1 MEKSI
6 SQEERIRRAEEIYS
20 RRRYNNRYGESLYR
34 SGETRNRYQPQETRK
49 IKGKMI
55 NKMIIQMIVCV
66 IIYTCIYMLQ
76 YSNYLFSKDMVD
88 KTKEV
93 LSYDISI
100 ENLYNKSNEFFS
112 ELQKK
117 FNLVVNNE
125 QNDNVNEKVQN
136 ENTEEANIENTN
148 TNTENG
154 EVNNENSDNVEN
166 SEISQDTNNEANQNS
181 EQLAV
186 GGADETQPEEEKSQ
200 EEQDIDYV
208 KQNVSI
214 IWPIKGVITSRFGNR
229 TPTEIVTAN
238 HKGLDIAGNTGD
250 NIVSAMDGT
259 VVQYSEEGDYGKHL
273 RIQNGEVLTLY
284 AHCSELLVQEG
295 STVKQGDVIMAVGS
309 TGNSTGPHLHFE
321 VRKFGI
327 AVDPI
332 PYLQGDGLQDENNN
346 TIANVIGNTENVT

>member
-100 ENLYNKSNEFFS
+100 ENLYNKSNEFFLN
-112 ELQKK
+112 LQKK
-117 FNLVVNNE
+117 FNWGMNNE
-125 QNDNVNEKVQN
+125 QNDNVNEEAQDQ
-136 ENTEEANIENTN
+136 NTEETNIENSNAESSEN
-148 TNTENG
+148 TSEA
-154 EVNNENSDNVEN
+154 NNENVDN
-166 SEISQDTNNEANQNS
+166 SEISQNDASTEVTNNDTT
-181 EQLAV
+181 QLAV
-186 GGADETQPEEEKSQ
+186 GGADETQQEEEKSQ
-200 EEQDIDYV
+200 EEQDIEYV

-238 HKGLDIAGNTGD
+238 HKGLDIAGNMGD

-273 RIQNGEVLTLY
+273 RIQSGEVLTLY

-295 STVKQGDVIMAVGS
+295 STVKQGDVIAKVGA
-309 TGNSTGPHLHFE
+309 TGRATGPHLHFE
-321 VRKFGI
+321 IRRDDRFINPELILGS
-327 AVDPI
+327 
-332 PYLQGDGLQDENNN
+332 L
-346 TIANVIGNTENVT
+346 

>member
-34 SGETRNRYQPQETRK
+34 SGETRNRYQPQETRN

-100 ENLYNKSNEFFS
+100 ENLYNKSNEFFLN
-112 ELQKK
+112 LQKK
-117 FNLVVNNE
+117 FNWGVNNE
-125 QNDNVNEKVQN
+125 QNDNVNEEAQDQ
-136 ENTEEANIENTN
+136 NTEETNIENSN
-148 TNTENG
+148 AGSSEA
-154 EVNNENSDNVEN
+154 NNENVDN
-166 SEISQDTNNEANQNS
+166 SGISQNDASTEVTNNDTT
-181 EQLAV
+181 QLAV
-186 GGADETQPEEEKSQ
+186 GGADETQQEEEKSQ
-200 EEQDIDYV
+200 EEQDIEYV

-238 HKGLDIAGNTGD
+238 HKGLDIAGNMGD

-273 RIQNGEVLTLY
+273 RIQSGEVLTLY

-295 STVKQGDVIMAVGS
+295 STVKQGDVIAKVGA
-309 TGNSTGPHLHFE
+309 TGRATGPHLHFE
-321 VRKFGI
+321 IRRDDRFINPELILGS
-327 AVDPI
+327 
-332 PYLQGDGLQDENNN
+332 L
-346 TIANVIGNTENVT
+346 

>member
-76 YSNYLFSKDMVD
+76 YSNYLFSKDMVE

-112 ELQKK
+112 NLQKK
-117 FNLVVNNE
+117 FNWGVNNE
-125 QNDNVNEKVQN
+125 QNDNVNVEAQDQ
-136 ENTEEANIENTN
+136 NTEETNIENSNAESSEN
-148 TNTENG
+148 TSEA
-154 EVNNENSDNVEN
+154 NNENVDN
-166 SEISQDTNNEANQNS
+166 SEISQNDASTEVTNNDTT
-181 EQLAV
+181 QLAV
-186 GGADETQPEEEKSQ
+186 GGVDETQQEEEKSQ
-200 EEQDIDYV
+200 EEQDIEYV

-273 RIQNGEVLTLY
+273 RIQSGEVLTLY

-295 STVKQGDVIMAVGS
+295 STVKQGDVIAKVGA
-309 TGNSTGPHLHFE
+309 TGRATGPHLHFE
-321 VRKFGI
+321 IRRDDRFINPELILGS
-327 AVDPI
+327 
-332 PYLQGDGLQDENNN
+332 L
-346 TIANVIGNTENVT
+346 

>member
-100 ENLYNKSNEFFS
+100 ENLYNKSNEFFLN
-112 ELQKK
+112 LQKK
-117 FNLVVNNE
+117 INWGVNNE
-125 QNDNVNEKVQN
+125 QNDNVNEEAQDQ
-136 ENTEEANIENTN
+136 NTEETNIENSN
-148 TNTENG
+148 AESS
-154 EVNNENSDNVEN
+154 EANNENVDN
-166 SEISQDTNNEANQNS
+166 SEISQNDASTEVTNNDTT
-181 EQLAV
+181 QLAV
-186 GGADETQPEEEKSQ
+186 GGADETQQEEEKSQ
-200 EEQDIDYV
+200 EEQDIEYV

-238 HKGLDIAGNTGD
+238 HKGLDIAGNMGD
-250 NIVSAMDGT
+250 NIVSAMEGT

-295 STVKQGDVIMAVGS
+295 STVKQGDVIAKVGA
-309 TGNSTGPHLHFE
+309 TGRATGPHLHFE
-321 VRKFGI
+321 IRRDDRFINPELILGS
-327 AVDPI
+327 
-332 PYLQGDGLQDENNN
+332 L
-346 TIANVIGNTENVT
+346 

>member
-55 NKMIIQMIVCV
+55 NKMIIQMIICV

-112 ELQKK
+112 NLQKK
-117 FNLVVNNE
+117 FNWGVNNE
-125 QNDNVNEKVQN
+125 QNDNVNEEAQDQ
-136 ENTEEANIENTN
+136 NTEETNIENSNAESSEN
-148 TNTENG
+148 TSEA
-154 EVNNENSDNVEN
+154 NNENVDN
-166 SEISQDTNNEANQNS
+166 SEISQNDASTEVTNNDTT
-181 EQLAV
+181 QLAV
-186 GGADETQPEEEKSQ
+186 GGADETQQEEEKSQ
-200 EEQDIDYV
+200 EEQDIEYV

-238 HKGLDIAGNTGD
+238 HKGLDIAGNMGD

-273 RIQNGEVLTLY
+273 RIQSGEVLTLY

-295 STVKQGDVIMAVGS
+295 STVKQGDVIAKVGA
-309 TGNSTGPHLHFE
+309 TGRATGPHLHFE
-321 VRKFGI
+321 IRRDDRFINPELILGS
-327 AVDPI
+327 
-332 PYLQGDGLQDENNN
+332 L
-346 TIANVIGNTENVT
+346 

>member
-20 RRRYNNRYGESLYR
+20 RRRYNNRNGESLYR

-55 NKMIIQMIVCV
+55 DKMIIQMIICV

-112 ELQKK
+112 NLQKK
-117 FNLVVNNE
+117 FNWGVNNE

-136 ENTEEANIENTN
+136 ENTEEANTENTN

-154 EVNNENSDNVEN
+154 EANNENSENVEN
-166 SEISQDTNNEANQNS
+166 SEISQDTDNDTNQNS

-186 GGADETQPEEEKSQ
+186 GGADETQQPEEEKSQ
-200 EEQDIDYV
+200 EEQDIEYV

-238 HKGLDIAGNTGD
+238 HKGLDIAGNIGD

-284 AHCSELLVQEG
+284 AHCSELLVREG
-295 STVKQGDVIMAVGS
+295 STVKQGDVIAKVGA
-309 TGNSTGPHLHFE
+309 TGRATGPHLHFE
-321 VRKFGI
+321 IRRDDRFINPELILGS
-327 AVDPI
+327 
-332 PYLQGDGLQDENNN
+332 L
-346 TIANVIGNTENVT
+346 

>member
-34 SGETRNRYQPQETRK
+34 SGETRNRYQPQETRN

-100 ENLYNKSNEFFS
+100 ENLYNKSNEFFLN
-112 ELQKK
+112 LQKK
-117 FNLVVNNE
+117 FNWGVNNE
-125 QNDNVNEKVQN
+125 QNDNVNEEAQDQ
-136 ENTEEANIENTN
+136 NTEETNIENSN
-148 TNTENG
+148 AESS
-154 EVNNENSDNVEN
+154 EANNENVDN
-166 SEISQDTNNEANQNS
+166 SGISQNDASTEVTNNDTT
-181 EQLAV
+181 QLAV
-186 GGADETQPEEEKSQ
+186 GGADETQQEEEKSQ
-200 EEQDIDYV
+200 EEQDIEYV

-238 HKGLDIAGNTGD
+238 HKGLDIAGNIGD

-273 RIQNGEVLTLY
+273 RIQSGEVLTLY

-295 STVKQGDVIMAVGS
+295 STVKQGDVIAKVGA
-309 TGNSTGPHLHFE
+309 TGRATGPHLHFE
-321 VRKFGI
+321 IRRDDRFINPELILGS
-327 AVDPI
+327 
-332 PYLQGDGLQDENNN
+332 L
-346 TIANVIGNTENVT
+346 

>member
-20 RRRYNNRYGESLYR
+20 RRRYNNRYGESIYR

-100 ENLYNKSNEFFS
+100 ENLYNKSNEFFLN
-112 ELQKK
+112 LQKK
-117 FNLVVNNE
+117 INWGVNNE
-125 QNDNVNEKVQN
+125 QNDNVNEEAQDQ
-136 ENTEEANIENTN
+136 NTEETNIENSNAESSEN
-148 TNTENG
+148 TNEA
-154 EVNNENSDNVEN
+154 NNENVDN
-166 SEISQDTNNEANQNS
+166 SEISQNDASTEVTNNDTTP
-181 EQLAV
+181 LAV
-186 GGADETQPEEEKSQ
+186 GGADETQQEEEKSQ
-200 EEQDIDYV
+200 EEQDIEYV

-238 HKGLDIAGNTGD
+238 HKGLDIAGNMGD

-273 RIQNGEVLTLY
+273 RIQSGEVLTLY

-295 STVKQGDVIMAVGS
+295 STVKQGDVIAKVGA
-309 TGNSTGPHLHFE
+309 TGRATGPHLHFE
-321 VRKFGI
+321 IRRDDRFINPELILGS
-327 AVDPI
+327 
-332 PYLQGDGLQDENNN
+332 L
-346 TIANVIGNTENVT
+346 

>member
-34 SGETRNRYQPQETRK
+34 SGETRNRYQPQETRN

-100 ENLYNKSNEFFS
+100 ENLYNKSNEFFLN
-112 ELQKK
+112 LQKK
-117 FNLVVNNE
+117 FNWGVNNE
-125 QNDNVNEKVQN
+125 QNDNVNEEAQDQ
-136 ENTEEANIENTN
+136 NTEETNIENSN
-148 TNTENG
+148 AESS
-154 EVNNENSDNVEN
+154 EANNENVDN
-166 SEISQDTNNEANQNS
+166 SGISQNDASTEVTNNDTT
-181 EQLAV
+181 QLAV
-186 GGADETQPEEEKSQ
+186 GGADETQQEEEKSQ
-200 EEQDIDYV
+200 EEQDIEYV

-238 HKGLDIAGNTGD
+238 HKGLDIAGNMGD
-250 NIVSAMDGT
+250 DIVSAMDGT
-259 VVQYSEEGDYGKHL
+259 VVQYSKEGDYGKHL

-295 STVKQGDVIMAVGS
+295 STVKQGDVIAKVGA
-309 TGNSTGPHLHFE
+309 TGRATGPHLHFE
-321 VRKFGI
+321 IRRDDRFINPELIFGS
-327 AVDPI
+327 
-332 PYLQGDGLQDENNN
+332 L
-346 TIANVIGNTENVT
+346 

>member
-100 ENLYNKSNEFFS
+100 ENLYNKSNEFFLN
-112 ELQKK
+112 LQKK
-117 FNLVVNNE
+117 FNWGVNNE
-125 QNDNVNEKVQN
+125 QNDNVNEEAQDQ
-136 ENTEEANIENTN
+136 NTEETNIENSNVESSEN
-148 TNTENG
+148 TNEA
-154 EVNNENSDNVEN
+154 NNENVDN
-166 SEISQDTNNEANQNS
+166 SEISQNDASTEVTNNDTT
-181 EQLAV
+181 QLAV
-186 GGADETQPEEEKSQ
+186 GGAGETQQEEEKSQ
-200 EEQDIDYV
+200 EEQDIEYV
-208 KQNVSI
+208 KQNVNI

-238 HKGLDIAGNTGD
+238 HKGLDIAGNMGD

-273 RIQNGEVLTLY
+273 RIQSGEVLTLY

-295 STVKQGDVIMAVGS
+295 STVKQGDVIAKVGA
-309 TGNSTGPHLHFE
+309 TGRATGPHLHFE
-321 VRKFGI
+321 IRRDDRFINPELILGS
-327 AVDPI
+327 
-332 PYLQGDGLQDENNN
+332 L
-346 TIANVIGNTENVT
+346 

>member
-100 ENLYNKSNEFFS
+100 ENLYNKSNELFLN
-112 ELQKK
+112 LQKK
-117 FNLVVNNE
+117 FNWGMNNE
-125 QNDNVNEKVQN
+125 QNDNVNEEAQDQ
-136 ENTEEANIENTN
+136 NTEETNIENSNAESSEN
-148 TNTENG
+148 TSEA
-154 EVNNENSDNVEN
+154 NNENVDN
-166 SEISQDTNNEANQNS
+166 SEISQNDASTEVTNNDTT
-181 EQLAV
+181 QLAV
-186 GGADETQPEEEKSQ
+186 GGADETQQEEAKSQ
-200 EEQDIDYV
+200 EEQDIEYV

-238 HKGLDIAGNTGD
+238 HKGLDIAGNMGD
-250 NIVSAMDGT
+250 NIVSAMEGT

-295 STVKQGDVIMAVGS
+295 STVKQGDVIAKVGA
-309 TGNSTGPHLHFE
+309 TGRATGPHLHFE
-321 VRKFGI
+321 IRRDDRFINPELILGS
-327 AVDPI
+327 
-332 PYLQGDGLQDENNN
+332 L
-346 TIANVIGNTENVT
+346 

>member
-100 ENLYNKSNEFFS
+100 ENLYNKSNEFFLN
-112 ELQKK
+112 LQKK
-117 FNLVVNNE
+117 FNWGVNNE
-125 QNDNVNEKVQN
+125 QNDNVNVEAQDQ
-136 ENTEEANIENTN
+136 NTEETNIENSN
-148 TNTENG
+148 AESS
-154 EVNNENSDNVEN
+154 EANNENVDN
-166 SEISQDTNNEANQNS
+166 SEISQNDASTEVTNNDTT
-181 EQLAV
+181 QLAV
-186 GGADETQPEEEKSQ
+186 GGADETQQEEEKSQ
-200 EEQDIDYV
+200 EEQDIEYV

-273 RIQNGEVLTLY
+273 RIQSGEVLTLY

-295 STVKQGDVIMAVGS
+295 STVKQGDVIAKVGA
-309 TGNSTGPHLHFE
+309 TGRATGPHLHFE
-321 VRKFGI
+321 IRRDDRFINPELILGS
-327 AVDPI
+327 
-332 PYLQGDGLQDENNN
+332 L
-346 TIANVIGNTENVT
+346 

>member
-100 ENLYNKSNEFFS
+100 ENLYNKSNEFFLN
-112 ELQKK
+112 LQKK
-117 FNLVVNNE
+117 FNWGVNNE
-125 QNDNVNEKVQN
+125 QNDNVNEEAQDQ
-136 ENTEEANIENTN
+136 NTEETNIENSNAESSKN
-148 TNTENG
+148 TSEA
-154 EVNNENSDNVEN
+154 NNDNVDN
-166 SEISQDTNNEANQNS
+166 SEISQNDASTEVTNNDTT
-181 EQLAV
+181 QLAV
-186 GGADETQPEEEKSQ
+186 GGADETQQEEEKSQ
-200 EEQDIDYV
+200 EEQDIEYV

-238 HKGLDIAGNTGD
+238 HKGLDIAGNMGD

-273 RIQNGEVLTLY
+273 RIQSGEVLTLY

-295 STVKQGDVIMAVGS
+295 STVKQGDVIAKVGA
-309 TGNSTGPHLHFE
+309 TGRATGPHLHFE
-321 VRKFGI
+321 IRRDDRFINPELILGS
-327 AVDPI
+327 
-332 PYLQGDGLQDENNN
+332 L
-346 TIANVIGNTENVT
+346 

>member
-20 RRRYNNRYGESLYR
+20 RRRYNNRYGESIYR

-100 ENLYNKSNEFFS
+100 ENLYNKSNEFFLN
-112 ELQKK
+112 LQKK
-117 FNLVVNNE
+117 FNWGVNNE
-125 QNDNVNEKVQN
+125 QNDNVNEEAQDQ
-136 ENTEEANIENTN
+136 NTEETNIENSNVESSEN
-148 TNTENG
+148 TNEN
-154 EVNNENSDNVEN
+154 VDN
-166 SEISQDTNNEANQNS
+166 SEISQNDASTEVTNNDTT
-181 EQLAV
+181 QLAV
-186 GGADETQPEEEKSQ
+186 GGADETQQEEEKSQ
-200 EEQDIDYV
+200 EEQDIEYV

-229 TPTEIVTAN
+229 TPSEIVTAN
-238 HKGLDIAGNTGD
+238 HKGLDIAGNMGD

-273 RIQNGEVLTLY
+273 RIQSGEVLTLY

-295 STVKQGDVIMAVGS
+295 STVKQGDVIAKVGA
-309 TGNSTGPHLHFE
+309 TGRATGPHLHFE
-321 VRKFGI
+321 IRRDDRFINPELILGS
-327 AVDPI
+327 
-332 PYLQGDGLQDENNN
+332 L
-346 TIANVIGNTENVT
+346 

>member
-1 MEKSI
+1 MERSI

-100 ENLYNKSNEFFS
+100 ENLYNKSNEFFLN
-112 ELQKK
+112 LQKK
-117 FNLVVNNE
+117 FNWGVNNE
-125 QNDNVNEKVQN
+125 QNDNVNEEAQDQ
-136 ENTEEANIENTN
+136 NTEETNIENSNAESSEN
-148 TNTENG
+148 TSEA
-154 EVNNENSDNVEN
+154 NNENVDN
-166 SEISQDTNNEANQNS
+166 SEISQNDASTEVTNNDTT
-181 EQLAV
+181 QLAV
-186 GGADETQPEEEKSQ
+186 GGADETQQEEEKSQ
-200 EEQDIDYV
+200 EEQDIEYV
-208 KQNVSI
+208 KQNVNI

-238 HKGLDIAGNTGD
+238 HKGLDIAGNMGD

-273 RIQNGEVLTLY
+273 RIQSGEVLTLY

-295 STVKQGDVIMAVGS
+295 STVKQGDVIAKVGA
-309 TGNSTGPHLHFE
+309 TGRATGPHLHFE
-321 VRKFGI
+321 IRRDDRFINPELILGS
-327 AVDPI
+327 
-332 PYLQGDGLQDENNN
+332 L
-346 TIANVIGNTENVT
+346 

>member
-100 ENLYNKSNEFFS
+100 ENLYNKSNEFFLN
-112 ELQKK
+112 LQKK
-117 FNLVVNNE
+117 FNWGVNNE
-125 QNDNVNEKVQN
+125 QNDNVNEEAQDQ
-136 ENTEEANIENTN
+136 NTEETNIENSNAESSKN
-148 TNTENG
+148 TSEA
-154 EVNNENSDNVEN
+154 NNDNVDN
-166 SEISQDTNNEANQNS
+166 SEISQNDASTEVTNNDTT
-181 EQLAV
+181 QLAV
-186 GGADETQPEEEKSQ
+186 GGADETQQEEEKSQ
-200 EEQDIDYV
+200 EEQDIEYV

-238 HKGLDIAGNTGD
+238 HKGLDIAGNMGD
-250 NIVSAMDGT
+250 DIVSAMDGT
-259 VVQYSEEGDYGKHL
+259 VVQYSKEGDYGKHL

-295 STVKQGDVIMAVGS
+295 STVKQGDVIAKVGA
-309 TGNSTGPHLHFE
+309 TGRATGPHLHFE
-321 VRKFGI
+321 IRRDDRFINPELIFGS
-327 AVDPI
+327 
-332 PYLQGDGLQDENNN
+332 L
-346 TIANVIGNTENVT
+346 

>member
-66 IIYTCIYMLQ
+66 IIYTCTYMLQ
-76 YSNYLFSKDMVD
+76 YSNYLFSKDMVN

-112 ELQKK
+112 NLQKK
-117 FNLVVNNE
+117 FNWGVNNE
-125 QNDNVNEKVQN
+125 QNDNINAEAQDK
-136 ENTEEANIENTN
+136 NTEETNIENSN
-148 TNTENG
+148 AESS
-154 EVNNENSDNVEN
+154 EANNENVDN
-166 SEISQDTNNEANQNS
+166 SEISQNDASTEVTNNDTT
-181 EQLAV
+181 QLAV
-186 GGADETQPEEEKSQ
+186 GGADETQQEEAKSQ
-200 EEQDIDYV
+200 EEQDIEYV

-238 HKGLDIAGNTGD
+238 HKGLDIAGNMGD

-273 RIQNGEVLTLY
+273 RIQSGEVLTLY

-295 STVKQGDVIMAVGS
+295 STVKQGDVIAKVGA
-309 TGNSTGPHLHFE
+309 TGRATGPHLHFE
-321 VRKFGI
+321 IRRDDRFINPELILGS
-327 AVDPI
+327 
-332 PYLQGDGLQDENNN
+332 L
-346 TIANVIGNTENVT
+346 

>member
-76 YSNYLFSKDMVD
+76 YSNYLFSKDMVE

-112 ELQKK
+112 NLQKK
-117 FNLVVNNE
+117 FNWGVNNE
-125 QNDNVNEKVQN
+125 QNDNVNVEAQDQ
-136 ENTEEANIENTN
+136 NTEETNIENSNAESSET
-148 TNTENG
+148 
-154 EVNNENSDNVEN
+154 NNENVDN
-166 SEISQDTNNEANQNS
+166 SEISQNDASTEVTNNDTT
-181 EQLAV
+181 QLAV
-186 GGADETQPEEEKSQ
+186 GGVDETQQEEEKSQ
-200 EEQDIDYV
+200 EEQDIEYV

-273 RIQNGEVLTLY
+273 RIQSGEVLTLY

-295 STVKQGDVIMAVGS
+295 STVKQGDVIAKVGA
-309 TGNSTGPHLHFE
+309 TGRATGPHLHFE
-321 VRKFGI
+321 IRRDDRFINPELILGS
-327 AVDPI
+327 
-332 PYLQGDGLQDENNN
+332 L
-346 TIANVIGNTENVT
+346 

>member
-76 YSNYLFSKDMVD
+76 YSNYLFSKDMVE

-112 ELQKK
+112 NLKKK
-117 FNLVVNNE
+117 FNWGVNNE
-125 QNDNVNEKVQN
+125 QNDNVNVEAQDQ
-136 ENTEEANIENTN
+136 NTEETNIENSNAESSEN
-148 TNTENG
+148 TSENTSEA
-154 EVNNENSDNVEN
+154 NNENVDN
-166 SEISQDTNNEANQNS
+166 SEISQNDASTEVTNNDTT
-181 EQLAV
+181 QLAV
-186 GGADETQPEEEKSQ
+186 GGADETQQPEEEKSQ
-200 EEQDIDYV
+200 EEQDVDYV

-238 HKGLDIAGNTGD
+238 HKGLDIAGNMGD

-273 RIQNGEVLTLY
+273 RIQSGEVLTLY

-295 STVKQGDVIMAVGS
+295 STVKQGDVIAKVGA
-309 TGNSTGPHLHFE
+309 TGRATGPHLHFE
-321 VRKFGI
+321 IRRDDRFINPELILGS
-327 AVDPI
+327 
-332 PYLQGDGLQDENNN
+332 L
-346 TIANVIGNTENVT
+346 

>member
-100 ENLYNKSNEFFS
+100 ENLYNKSNEFFLN
-112 ELQKK
+112 LQKK
-117 FNLVVNNE
+117 INWGVNNE
-125 QNDNVNEKVQN
+125 PNDNVNEEAQDQ
-136 ENTEEANIENTN
+136 NTEETNIENSNAESSEN
-148 TNTENG
+148 TSEA
-154 EVNNENSDNVEN
+154 NNENVDN
-166 SEISQDTNNEANQNS
+166 SEISQNDASTEVTNNDTT
-181 EQLAV
+181 QLAV
-186 GGADETQPEEEKSQ
+186 GGADETQQEEEKSQ
-200 EEQDIDYV
+200 EEQDIEYV

-229 TPTEIVTAN
+229 TPTKIVTAN
-238 HKGLDIAGNTGD
+238 HKGLDIAGNMGD

-273 RIQNGEVLTLY
+273 RIQSGEVLTLY

-295 STVKQGDVIMAVGS
+295 STVKQGDVIAKVGA
-309 TGNSTGPHLHFE
+309 TGRATGPHLHFE
-321 VRKFGI
+321 IRRDDRFINPELILGS
-327 AVDPI
+327 
-332 PYLQGDGLQDENNN
+332 L
-346 TIANVIGNTENVT
+346 

>member
-76 YSNYLFSKDMVD
+76 YSNYLFSKDMVN

-112 ELQKK
+112 NLQKK
-117 FNLVVNNE
+117 FNWGVNNE
-125 QNDNVNEKVQN
+125 QNDNINAEAQDK
-136 ENTEEANIENTN
+136 NTEETNIENSN
-148 TNTENG
+148 AESS
-154 EVNNENSDNVEN
+154 EANNENVDN
-166 SEISQDTNNEANQNS
+166 SEISQNDASTEVTNNDTT
-181 EQLAV
+181 QLAV
-186 GGADETQPEEEKSQ
+186 GGADETQQEEEKSQ
-200 EEQDIDYV
+200 EEQDIEYV

-238 HKGLDIAGNTGD
+238 HKGLDIAGNMGD

-273 RIQNGEVLTLY
+273 RIQSGEVLTLY

-295 STVKQGDVIMAVGS
+295 STVKQGDVIAKVGA
-309 TGNSTGPHLHFE
+309 TGRATGPHLHFE
-321 VRKFGI
+321 IRRDDRFINPELILGS
-327 AVDPI
+327 
-332 PYLQGDGLQDENNN
+332 L
-346 TIANVIGNTENVT
+346 

>member
-20 RRRYNNRYGESLYR
+20 RRRYNNKNGESLYR

-55 NKMIIQMIVCV
+55 DKMIIQMIICV

-112 ELQKK
+112 NLQKK
-117 FNLVVNNE
+117 FNWGVNNE
-125 QNDNVNEKVQN
+125 KNDNVNEEVQK
-136 ENTEEANIENTN
+136 ENTEEANTENTN

-154 EVNNENSDNVEN
+154 EANNENSENVEN
-166 SEISQDTNNEANQNS
+166 SEISQDTDNETNQNS

-186 GGADETQPEEEKSQ
+186 GGADETQQPEEEKSQ
-200 EEQDIDYV
+200 EEQDINYV

-238 HKGLDIAGNTGD
+238 HKGLDIAGNMGD
-250 NIVSAMDGT
+250 NIVSAMEGT

-295 STVKQGDVIMAVGS
+295 STVKQGDVIAKVGS
-309 TGNSTGPHLHFE
+309 TGRATGPHLHFE
-321 VRKFGI
+321 IRRDDRFINPELILGS
-327 AVDPI
+327 
-332 PYLQGDGLQDENNN
+332 L
-346 TIANVIGNTENVT
+346 

>member
-76 YSNYLFSKDMVD
+76 YYNYLFSKDMVE

-112 ELQKK
+112 NLQKK
-117 FNLVVNNE
+117 FNWGVNNE
-125 QNDNVNEKVQN
+125 QNDNVNVEAQDQ
-136 ENTEEANIENTN
+136 NTEETNIENSNAESSEN
-148 TNTENG
+148 TSEA
-154 EVNNENSDNVEN
+154 NNENVDN
-166 SEISQDTNNEANQNS
+166 SEISQNDASTEVTNNDTT
-181 EQLAV
+181 QLAV
-186 GGADETQPEEEKSQ
+186 GGADETQQPEEEKSQ
-200 EEQDIDYV
+200 EEQDVDYV

-238 HKGLDIAGNTGD
+238 HKGLDIAGNMGD

-273 RIQNGEVLTLY
+273 RIQSGEVLTLY

-295 STVKQGDVIMAVGS
+295 STVKQGDVIAKVGA
-309 TGNSTGPHLHFE
+309 TGRATGPHLHFE
-321 VRKFGI
+321 IRRDDRFINPELILGS
-327 AVDPI
+327 
-332 PYLQGDGLQDENNN
+332 L
-346 TIANVIGNTENVT
+346 

>member
-20 RRRYNNRYGESLYR
+20 RRRYNNRNGESLYR

-100 ENLYNKSNEFFS
+100 ENLYNKSNELFLN
-112 ELQKK
+112 LQKK
-117 FNLVVNNE
+117 FNWGVNNE
-125 QNDNVNEKVQN
+125 QNDNVNEEAQDQ
-136 ENTEEANIENTN
+136 NTEETNIENSNAESSEN
-148 TNTENG
+148 TSEA
-154 EVNNENSDNVEN
+154 NNENVDN
-166 SEISQDTNNEANQNS
+166 SEISQNDASTEVTNNDTT
-181 EQLAV
+181 QLAV
-186 GGADETQPEEEKSQ
+186 GGADETQQEEEKSQ
-200 EEQDIDYV
+200 EEQDIEYV

-238 HKGLDIAGNTGD
+238 HKGLDIAGNMGD
-250 NIVSAMDGT
+250 NIVSAMEGT

-295 STVKQGDVIMAVGS
+295 STVKQGDVIAKVGA
-309 TGNSTGPHLHFE
+309 TGRATGPHLHFE
-321 VRKFGI
+321 IRRDDRFINPELILGS
-327 AVDPI
+327 
-332 PYLQGDGLQDENNN
+332 L
-346 TIANVIGNTENVT
+346 